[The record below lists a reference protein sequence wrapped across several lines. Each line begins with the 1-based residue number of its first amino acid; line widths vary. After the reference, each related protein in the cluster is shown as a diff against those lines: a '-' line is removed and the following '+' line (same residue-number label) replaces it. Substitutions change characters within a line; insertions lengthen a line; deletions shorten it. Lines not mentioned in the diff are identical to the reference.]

1 MDRRAFVSGT
11 LSTLAACSCG
21 FATRALAGPVS
32 VGCRAAGIGDSIP
45 WTNVG
50 ESTGNAEWDKR
61 VKSWL
66 DPLCSKFGVRP
77 TLVFYDDGSYLNA
90 QATPHSYFTQGP
102 DGTVAFGRNFA
113 KKYFEVSRD
122 CAYKISNEERRKQI
136 EGDRKRKPWELMSQS
151 EFAAWWC
158 DQPDS
163 FFANLQPL
171 LITAHEFGH
180 ILQFK
185 MGMGV
190 DGPWQMEPHADYMAG
205 WYVGN
210 VARKEG
216 AMNSRGNLSDQTLMA
231 FAETMF
237 SLGDTA
243 FNDKAHHGEPAF
255 RAAMVRA
262 GYDVATLDAK
272 AAFEKGRAIV
282 GLPAPN

>member
-11 LSTLAACSCG
+11 LSTFLVCPCG
-21 FATRALAGPVS
+21 FASRAIANPVS
-32 VGCRAAGIGDSIP
+32 AGCRAAGVGDVMP
-45 WTNVG
+45 WANVG

-61 VKSWL
+61 VKGWL
-66 DPLCSKFGVRP
+66 EPLRSKFGIKP
-77 TLVFYDDGSYLNA
+77 ALVFYDDGNERNA
-90 QATPHSYFTQGP
+90 LATPHAYFPQNP
-102 DGTVAFGRNFA
+102 DGTVLFGRNFA
-113 KKYFEVSRD
+113 KTYFEVSRN
-122 CAYKISNEERRKQI
+122 CAYKLANEERRKQV
-136 EGDRKRKPWELMSQS
+136 EGNKKQKPWEPMSYS

-171 LITAHEFGH
+171 LIAAHEFGH

-185 MGMGV
+185 LGMKV
-190 DGPWQMEPHADYMAG
+190 DGPWQMEPHADYLGG

-210 VARKEG
+210 YVRAEG
-216 AMNSRGNLSDQTLMA
+216 AMNSHGTLDDQTLMA
-231 FAETMF
+231 FAQTMF

-262 GYDVATLDAK
+262 GYDAAALDPK

-282 GLPAPN
+282 GLPRP